1 MRISII
7 GPNTPI
13 PPVGWGAVESLIW
26 DYKLTLTELGH
37 KVQIV
42 NVGNPND
49 IIRMIN
55 EFRPHFVHINYD
67 DWVPLYDYIQY
78 PCAVT
83 THFAYIERPEMMGP
97 YKQRVFDHFGR
108 IKPNVFGLSSE
119 INDVYH
125 RYSGIPRE
133 KLFLN
138 PNGVALNKF
147 RFTMAPGMVDKSI
160 YLAKIDE
167 RKRQYLYQDIHDL
180 HFAGNIVDPRFK
192 QSSRY
197 LGEWT
202 KDYLYANLTD
212 YGNLVLLSDGEAHPL
227 VCMEAFAAGLG
238 VVVSEWG
245 KANLDTSKPFI
256 DVIPEEKCTDIVYVK
271 QVIEENRKRSWEC
284 RSEIREYAK
293 QFSWENIIKN
303 FYLKNI
309 QRLIKK

>member
-1 MRISII
+1 
-7 GPNTPI
+7 
-13 PPVGWGAVESLIW
+13 
-26 DYKLTLTELGH
+26 
-37 KVQIV
+37 
-42 NVGNPND
+42 
-49 IIRMIN
+49 
-55 EFRPHFVHINYD
+55 
-67 DWVPLYDYIQY
+67 
-78 PCAVT
+78 
-83 THFAYIERPEMMGP
+83 MGP

-256 DVIPEEKCTDIVYVK
+256 DVIPEERCTDIDYVK